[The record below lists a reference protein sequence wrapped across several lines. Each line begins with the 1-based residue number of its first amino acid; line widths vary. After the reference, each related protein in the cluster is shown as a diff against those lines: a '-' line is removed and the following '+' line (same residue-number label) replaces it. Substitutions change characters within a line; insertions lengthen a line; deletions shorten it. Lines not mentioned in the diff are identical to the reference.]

1 MVIAEMTKSCPKS
14 WHSVCVVGLA
24 ILTGCAVPFWPNG
37 DNHASGQPRHVEA
50 SYRPHPPPAK
60 SAGKA
65 VPEAVVGLDEAQL
78 RSRFGPPSSEEDK
91 APGKVWHYRSGH
103 CRVDLDLYP
112 DVETRVYRA
121 LAYEV
126 TSDDGSR
133 EKERHC
139 LAELAL
145 RGAGR

>member
-1 MVIAEMTKSCPKS
+1 MVIAKMTKSCPKS
-14 WHSVCVVGLA
+14 WHSVCVIGLVA
-24 ILTGCAVPFWPNG
+24 LTGCAIPFWHNG
-37 DNHASGQPRHVEA
+37 DDRASGQSRHVEA
-50 SYRPHPPPAK
+50 RSRLHPPAAK
-60 SAGKA
+60 SARKA
-65 VPEAVVGLDEAQL
+65 TLDEVVGLDEAQL

-126 TSDDGSR
+126 TSDDGSH
-133 EKERHC
+133 EKEHHC